1 MEQSYLISECRLR
14 AALHPLLAKD
24 LDGFYRKDEKAGAQA
39 RMDKSDCIKFE
50 QAAEEKAKDGYN
62 NDAMEMFVA
71 TAKCWSKWE
80 FFAKAANANERAYEH
95 AMLCH
100 KYSDAAKFMQDAG
113 QCWIKQGEH
122 EKFEIDYQIASEA
135 HIYAA
140 EEDGDPTIF
149 VEGAFCAI
157 IGGDLDLARQL
168 IHAAAE
174 TTRGKVKELINLAL
188 MLNEYHFGDAHM
200 YIEAALTRVL
210 DKDGL
215 KKIRDSFLLIF
226 TGFVRSSLESEIAV
240 TLTSL
245 AESTGLELSEVK
257 SFVSRGIEQGHIP
270 AYLDPETQELIVD
283 SDRPDMSDLSRRKG
297 PIMSRDLDDPGAW
310 DIDLED

>member
-1 MEQSYLISECRLR
+1 MARFARISESRRCG
-14 AALHPLLAKD
+14 LLLFLTKS
-24 LDGFYRKDEKAGAQA
+24 LDVSYCKDERIGAHA
-39 RMDKSDCIKFE
+39 RMDKSDCSKFE
-50 QAAEEKAKDGYN
+50 LAAEEKAKDGYN
-62 NDAMEMFVA
+62 SDAMEMFVA

-80 FFAKAANANERAYEH
+80 FFAKAANAYERAYEH

-100 KYSDAAKFMQDAG
+100 RYSEAAKHMQSAG
-113 QCWIKQGEH
+113 HCWIRQGEH

-140 EEDGDPTIF
+140 EEDRDPIKF
-149 VEGAFCAI
+149 IEGAFCAI
-157 IGGDLDLARQL
+157 IGGDLDLARHL

-174 TTRGKVKELINLAL
+174 TTRGKAKELINLAL

-200 YIEAALTRVL
+200 YIEAALTRTL

-215 KKIRDSFLLIF
+215 KKIKEIFLLVF
-226 TGFVRSSLESEIAV
+226 AGFVRSSLESEIAV
-240 TLTSL
+240 TIASL
-245 AESTGLELSEVK
+245 AESTGLDVADVK
-257 SFVSRGIEQGHIP
+257 SLVAKGIEYGHIP
-270 AYLDPETQELIVD
+270 AYLDSETQELVVD
-283 SDRPDMSDLSRRKG
+283 SDRLDMSDLSRRKG